1 MAAAGL
7 DTLRL
12 EDSDDDFKYEEV
24 DVMSDGEDDASEDLD
39 AALRKL
45 QQFTSKQEA
54 TTGPARTPEVK
65 PGQVVKKPEV
75 IDDFLRNFFI
85 KMGLSR
91 TCECFEAE
99 WYELKATGRLDNS
112 TTVPD
117 VYLRNAELEDEVAGL
132 RRELAE
138 AKSIAGRASAT
149 WDKFRKE
156 RDFHRMHHKRVA
168 QEKNKLLTD
177 LRRLKEH
184 YAKYEPTILELKKK
198 YETLMK
204 EKMMMSLER
213 DKLAARVDALEQAAA
228 SPLPGA
234 ERSLGGQSAAAAA
247 GASARALGATANG
260 ALTGDVPPAAG
271 AAGAAA
277 GTGRSGAVSAGPRSG
292 WASLNA
298 PPRRNPYADLEF
310 PAAPV
315 KMLSLNKTFKGH
327 LLSVANVALH
337 PTKPILVTA
346 SDDKTWKMW
355 HMPGGDLIMCGE
367 GHKDWVAGV
376 DFHPAGTCLAS
387 GGGDSSVKIWD
398 FEKQRCV
405 TTFTDHKQAIWSVRF
420 HHLGE
425 VVASGSLDHTV
436 RLWDLPASK
445 CRMALRGHV
454 DSVNDVAWQPFTSS
468 LATASSDKTVSIWD
482 ARAGL
487 CTQTY
492 YGHQNSCNGV
502 AFNILGTQLASTDAD
517 GVVKLWDTRM
527 TAEIATINTG
537 KHPANKSCFDRSGQV
552 LAVACDDGKVK
563 AYSTTDGV
571 LQVEL
576 AGHED
581 AVQAVLFDP
590 AGQYMVSC
598 GSDNTFRLWS

>member
-1 MAAAGL
+1 MAEPGL

-45 QQFTSKQEA
+45 QAFTAKDTATPRARPQE
-54 TTGPARTPEVK
+54 VQ

-99 WYELKATGRLDNS
+99 WYELKATGRLDTA

-117 VYLRNAELEDEVAGL
+117 VYLRNAELEDEVASL

-138 AKSIAGRASAT
+138 AKSIAARASAT
-149 WDKFRKE
+149 WDTFRKE

-198 YETLMK
+198 YEVLMK
-204 EKMMMSLER
+204 EKMMACLER
-213 DKLAARVDALEQAAA
+213 DKLVTKVEALEAANANA
-228 SPLPGA
+228 SAVAAIMG
-234 ERSLGGQSAAAAA
+234 ERSVGGASSTSATRTTAAAAA
-247 GASARALGATANG
+247 NGGGAEGAG
-260 ALTGDVPPAAG
+260 GG
-271 AAGAAA
+271 GGAAA
-277 GTGRSGAVSAGPRSG
+277 AATGRSGGTASAGPRSG

-298 PPRRNPYADLEF
+298 PPRRNPYLDLEF

-315 KMLSLNKTFKGH
+315 KMLSLNRTFKGH
-327 LLSVANVALH
+327 LLSVANLALH

-376 DFHPAGTCLAS
+376 DFHPAGVCLAS
-387 GGGDSSVKIWD
+387 GSGDSTVKIWD
-398 FEKQRCV
+398 FEKQRCT
-405 TTFTDHKQAIWSVRF
+405 TTFTDHKQ
-420 HHLGE
+420 
-425 VVASGSLDHTV
+425 V

-454 DSVNDVAWQPFTSS
+454 DSVNEVAWLPFTSS

-492 YGHQNSCNGV
+492 YGHQNSCN
-502 AFNILGTQLASTDAD
+502 AITFNVLGTTLASTDAD

-527 TAEIATINTG
+527 TAEIRTINTG
-537 KHPANKSCFDRSGQV
+537 KHPANKAAFDRSGHI
-552 LAVACDDGKVK
+552 LAVACDDGKIR
-563 AYSTTDGV
+563 AYSTSDGV
-571 LQVEL
+571 LQAEL
-576 AGHED
+576 TGHED
-581 AVQAVLFDP
+581 AVQAVIFDP
-590 AGQYMVSC
+590 AGQYLMSC
-598 GSDNTFRLWS
+598 GSDNTFRVWS

>member
-1 MAAAGL
+1 MAEPGL
-7 DTLRL
+7 ETLRL

-45 QQFTSKQEA
+45 QAFTAKQEPPA
-54 TTGPARTPEVK
+54 ARTRLPEVQ

-99 WYELKATGRLDNS
+99 WYELKAIGRLDNN

-138 AKSIAGRASAT
+138 ARSIASRASST

-204 EKMMMSLER
+204 EKMMATLER
-213 DKLAARVDALEQAAA
+213 DRLAGKVEALEAINAA
-228 SPLPGA
+228 
-234 ERSLGGQSAAAAA
+234 SAAAAA
-247 GASARALGATANG
+247 TERSFGAASATAGATASP
-260 ALTGDVPPAAG
+260 LRG
-271 AAGAAA
+271 AAGADATAA
-277 GTGRSGAVSAGPRSG
+277 SGRSGAAAAAAGTSGPRSG

-298 PPRRNPYADLEF
+298 PARRNPYADLEF

-315 KMLSLNKTFKGH
+315 KMLSLSKTFKGH
-327 LLSVANVALH
+327 LLSVANLALH

-387 GGGDSSVKIWD
+387 GSGDSTVKIWD
-398 FEKQRCV
+398 FEKQRC
-405 TTFTDHKQAIWSVRF
+405 TATFTDHKQAIWSVRF

-454 DSVNDVAWQPFTSS
+454 DSVNDVAWMPFTSS
-468 LATASSDKTVSIWD
+468 LATASSDKTVSVWD

-492 YGHQNSCNGV
+492 YGHQNSCNAV
-502 AFNILGTQLASTDAD
+502 AFNILGTTLASTDAD
-517 GVVKLWDTRM
+517 GVAKLWDTRM
-527 TAEIATINTG
+527 TAELCTINTG
-537 KHPANKSCFDRSGQV
+537 KHPANKAAFDRSGQM

-563 AYSTTDGV
+563 AYSTNDGV
-571 LQVEL
+571 MQVEL
-576 AGHED
+576 SGHED
-581 AVQAVLFDP
+581 AVQAVVFDP
-590 AGQYMVSC
+590 AGHYLISC
-598 GSDNTFRLWS
+598 GSDNTFRLWA

>member
-1 MAAAGL
+1 MVEPGL

-45 QQFTSKQEA
+45 QAFTAKDAS
-54 TTGPARTPEVK
+54 TARSRAPEVQ

-99 WYELKATGRLDNS
+99 WYELKATGRLDS
-112 TTVPD
+112 TTTVPD

-138 AKSIAGRASAT
+138 AKSIAARASAT

-198 YETLMK
+198 YEVLMK
-204 EKMMMSLER
+204 EKMMACLER
-213 DKLAARVDALEQAAA
+213 DKLAAKVESLEASNANTVAAVIGERSVGGVSSSSAMRAANGANAAA
-228 SPLPGA
+228 ANAGDGSA
-234 ERSLGGQSAAAAA
+234 ATAAAAAAA
-247 GASARALGATANG
+247 GRLGGAT
-260 ALTGDVPPAAG
+260 
-271 AAGAAA
+271 
-277 GTGRSGAVSAGPRSG
+277 SAGPRSG

-298 PPRRNPYADLEF
+298 QPRRNPYLDLEF

-327 LLSVANVALH
+327 LLSVANMALH
-337 PTKPILVTA
+337 PSKPILVTA

-376 DFHPAGTCLAS
+376 DFHPTGTCLAS
-387 GGGDSSVKIWD
+387 GSGDSTVKIWD
-398 FEKQRCV
+398 FEKQRCT

-454 DSVNDVAWQPFTSS
+454 DSVNEVAWLPFTSS

-492 YGHQNSCNGV
+492 YGHQNSCNAV
-502 AFNILGTQLASTDAD
+502 TFNVLGTTLASTDAD
-517 GVVKLWDTRM
+517 GIVKLWDTRM
-527 TAEIATINTG
+527 TAEISTINTG
-537 KHPANKSCFDRSGQV
+537 KHPANKAAFDRSGHI
-552 LAVACDDGKVK
+552 LAVACDDGKVR
-563 AYSTTDGV
+563 AYSTSDGV
-571 LQVEL
+571 LQAEL
-576 AGHED
+576 TGHED
-581 AVQAVLFDP
+581 AVQAVVFDP
-590 AGQYMVSC
+590 AGQYLMSC
-598 GSDNTFRLWS
+598 GSDNTFRVWS

>member
-54 TTGPARTPEVK
+54 ATGPARTTEVK

-117 VYLRNAELEDEVAGL
+117 VYLRNAELEDDVAGL

-213 DKLAARVDALEQAAA
+213 DKLAARVDALEQVAS

-234 ERSLGGQSAAAAA
+234 ERSLGGQSTAAA
-247 GASARALGATANG
+247 GGGASGRALGATNG

-271 AAGAAA
+271 AAAAA
-277 GTGRSGAVSAGPRSG
+277 ATGRSGAVSAGPRSG

-327 LLSVANVALH
+327 LLSVANLALH

-355 HMPGGDLIMCGE
+355 HMPGA
-367 GHKDWVAGV
+367 AGGRV
-376 DFHPAGTCLAS
+376 QAAGWCKEAGLNGGLVLWGC
-387 GGGDSSVKIWD
+387 GGG
-398 FEKQRCV
+398 
-405 TTFTDHKQAIWSVRF
+405 
-420 HHLGE
+420 
-425 VVASGSLDHTV
+425 
-436 RLWDLPASK
+436 
-445 CRMALRGHV
+445 
-454 DSVNDVAWQPFTSS
+454 
-468 LATASSDKTVSIWD
+468 
-482 ARAGL
+482 AGL
-487 CTQTY
+487 GIQGWFWVETSPAPSLRLPQTY

-502 AFNILGTQLASTDAD
+502 SFNILGTQLASTDAD

-527 TAEIATINTG
+527 TAEVATINTG
-537 KHPANKSCFDRSGQV
+537 KRLWRMGRQI
-552 LAVACDDGKVK
+552 GKRNERARIWVWVWVWVN
-563 AYSTTDGV
+563 AGA
-571 LQVEL
+571 EL

-590 AGQYMVSC
+590 AGQYLVSC